1 MPIAIYNLSWITL
14 NVFLAFVPVVFTI
27 LLRRRMHPIVKW
39 FLFFV
44 WFLFLPNTIYLI
56 TDLQWMPGQLLVSQ
70 MPESAV
76 LFAQYI
82 ALTFL
87 GIFTYFFSLE
97 PVGKLLTK
105 KKVRGVNNSM
115 LYIILNS
122 ILAFAVVLGKV
133 QRTHSIYLFLDIKRV
148 IDDVLATLTS
158 PLLMFWVL
166 VITIVINTIFF
177 TCRKHF
183 GKIMGERN

>member
-1 MPIAIYNLSWITL
+1 MPIATYNLSWITL

-27 LLRRRMHPIVKW
+27 LLRRRMHIVVKW
-39 FLFFV
+39 FLLLLWFF
-44 WFLFLPNTIYLI
+44 FLPNTIYLI
-56 TDLQWMPGQLLVSQ
+56 TDLQWMPGQLLATE
-70 MPESAV
+70 MPEQAV

-82 ALTFL
+82 ILTFL

-97 PVGKLLTK
+97 PIGRQVAK
-105 KKVRGVNNSM
+105 KKMKGLSKNM
-115 LYIILNS
+115 LYIILNC

-158 PLLMFWVL
+158 PILMMWVV
-166 VITIVINTIFF
+166 VISIVINGIFF
-177 TCRKHF
+177 LCRKRF
-183 GKIMGERN
+183 ENLLGEK